1 VINRY
6 RVHISYTAS
15 SLFCLEFSCQ
25 CSYHHLALD
34 NKRLA
39 ERVGFEVALSDRYFA
54 FNEMPK
60 TEVFTD
66 TYLLSHLEHE
76 SHKER

>member
-1 VINRY
+1 M
-6 RVHISYTAS
+6 A
-15 SLFCLEFSCQ
+15 LEVAATD
-25 CSYHHLALD
+25 LTD
-34 NKRLA
+34 NA
-39 ERVGFEVALSDRYFA
+39 VERVGFEVALSDRYFA

-66 TYLLSHLEHE
+66 IYLLSHLEHE